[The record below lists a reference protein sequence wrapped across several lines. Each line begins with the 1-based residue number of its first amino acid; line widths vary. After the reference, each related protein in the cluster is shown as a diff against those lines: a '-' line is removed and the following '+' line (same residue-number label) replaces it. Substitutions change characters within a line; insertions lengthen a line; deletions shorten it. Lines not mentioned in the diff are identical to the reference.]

1 MASHSSE
8 GLCFAASLL
17 CARPHP
23 PSFGGQRRAP
33 FRRGCGHM
41 TPQLSSII
49 FQPQGAAG
57 KIGKRGR
64 SIQPSCSPARGAVL
78 GGAWRGASCRP
89 PALAHSGEGG
99 VSEGFRWPRAP
110 PE

>member
-17 CARPHP
+17 CARVHP

-41 TPQLSSII
+41 TPQQSSII
-49 FQPQGAAG
+49 LQPQGAAG

-64 SIQPSCSPARGAVL
+64 SIQLSCSPARGAVL

-89 PALAHSGEGG
+89 PALAHRGEWGLCR
-99 VSEGFRWPRAP
+99 VSLAP
-110 PE
+110 GSA